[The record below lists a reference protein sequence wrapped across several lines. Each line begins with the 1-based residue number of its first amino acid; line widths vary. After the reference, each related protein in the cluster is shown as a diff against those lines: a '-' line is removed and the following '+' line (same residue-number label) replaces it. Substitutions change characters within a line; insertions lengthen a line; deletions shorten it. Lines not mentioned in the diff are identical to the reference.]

1 MPLLLFV
8 AFIIVPLAELY
19 VITQIAA
26 ATSWPVTLI
35 TLLVVS
41 VAGAWLVKREGRAAW
56 QRFRSSVGQPR
67 LPAVEVV
74 DGALV
79 LIGGTL
85 LLTPG
90 FLTDI
95 AGLLFV
101 VPPTRAVINRAI
113 RRRARRT
120 FGLPGSARFIRVPPR
135 DPAPDDAPVDVEVL
149 EVRRSPNG
157 QRP

>member
-1 MPLLLFV
+1 MPLLLLV
-8 AFIIVPLAELY
+8 AFIIVPLAELWL
-19 VITQIAA
+19 ITQIAA

-35 TLLVVS
+35 TLLLVS
-41 VAGAWLVKREGRAAW
+41 VVGAWLVKREGRAAW

-95 AGLLFV
+95 VGLLFV
-101 VPPTRAVINRAI
+101 APPTRALINRAI
-113 RRRARRT
+113 RSRARRS
-120 FGLPGSARFIRVPPR
+120 FGGAARFGRIPTRGPS
-135 DPAPDDAPVDVEVL
+135 PDDAPVDVEVL
-149 EVRRSPNG
+149 EVRRSRNG